1 MAQQIVLVDDDRNI
15 LTSVSMALEAEGF
28 SVRTYADSSE
38 ALKGLTDQPAD
49 LAVLDIKMPGLDGF
63 ELLKRLRQTSA
74 IPVIF
79 LTSKDG
85 EEDEVQGLQLGADDY
100 IKKPFSQ
107 KLLIERI
114 RALLRR
120 EVVLRQTGNP
130 ESTEGIIERGS
141 LRLDENRHECLW
153 KSQRIIL
160 TVTEFM
166 LLRSLADRPGH
177 VKTREQLMAAAYGD
191 QTGVDDRTIDSH
203 IKRLRKK
210 FREIDPTFEQI
221 ETLYGAGYRYSDA

>member
-1 MAQQIVLVDDDRNI
+1 MPQEIVLVDDDRNI

-28 SVRTYADSSE
+28 SVRTYSDGEE
-38 ALKGLTDQPAD
+38 ALRGLMARPAD
-49 LAVLDIKMPGLDGF
+49 LAVLDVKMPKLNGF
-63 ELLKRLRQTSA
+63 ELLAKLRGMSA

-85 EEDEVQGLQLGADDY
+85 EDDEVIGLQLGADDY

-107 KLLIERI
+107 KLLVERI

-120 EVVLRQTGNP
+120 EQLLRAAPRAEDN
-130 ESTEGIIERGS
+130 IIERGP
-141 LRLDENRHECLW
+141 LRLDESRHESMW
-153 KSQRIIL
+153 KGQPVVL

-166 LLRSLADRPGH
+166 LLLSLAHKPGH

-191 QTGVDDRTIDSH
+191 HVGVDDRTIDSH

-210 FREIDPTFEQI
+210 FRDIDSDFDQI
-221 ETLYGAGYRYSDA
+221 ETLYGAGYRYKDL